1 MNPRDPRPVLA
12 VLLVTAAAWDGGY
25 YLGVED
31 GRADLQHRLDELR
44 LENREL
50 LNELQQANG
59 RSSSTAL
66 QQTRRVESLR
76 ETESYLRDQLERTR
90 SELSETEQEALVTAF
105 KYIWLNRVA
114 NETGEVDPDGDGVRS
129 AVEVWYCYDP
139 MNASETP
146 PPGTDLS
153 SDIESKCEESG

>member
-1 MNPRDPRPVLA
+1 MKARALLS
-12 VLLVTAAAWDGGY
+12 VLLITSGVAGVAYD
-25 YLGVED
+25 LGVED
-31 GRADLQHRLDELR
+31 GREDKQHRVDEL
-44 LENREL
+44 LVENREL
-50 LNELQQANG
+50 RDQLQQANG

-76 ETESYLRDQLERTR
+76 ETESYLRDELERTR
-90 SELSETEQEALVTAF
+90 AELSETEQEALVTAF

-153 SDIESKCEESG
+153 SDIESKCEESA